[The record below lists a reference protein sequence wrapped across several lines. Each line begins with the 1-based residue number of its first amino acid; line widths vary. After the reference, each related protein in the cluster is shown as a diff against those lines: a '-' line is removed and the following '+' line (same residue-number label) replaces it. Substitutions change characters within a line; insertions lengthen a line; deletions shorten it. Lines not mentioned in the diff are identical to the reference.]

1 MVPVGNKA
9 NHSAETIVLL
19 PFILNRT
26 ASLRYYS
33 KLLVQIACSKHKKSC
48 NILMCPYDLLNEK
61 EFLMKL

>member
-33 KLLVQIACSKHKKSC
+33 KLLVQIHAQNIKKAV
-48 NILMCPYDLLNEK
+48 I
-61 EFLMKL
+61 F